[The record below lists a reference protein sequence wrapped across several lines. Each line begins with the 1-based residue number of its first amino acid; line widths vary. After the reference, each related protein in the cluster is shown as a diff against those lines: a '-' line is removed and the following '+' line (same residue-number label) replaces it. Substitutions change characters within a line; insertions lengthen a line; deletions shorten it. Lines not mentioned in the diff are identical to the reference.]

1 MADVASATPLVCA
14 VDDQQWLDPES
25 AVALGFVARRLYA
38 ERVVLLFAVR
48 EPCGE
53 PPTLAGLP
61 ELEVGPLGNHDA
73 MELLAS
79 VTPGRLCPAVAARIA
94 AEMGGNALA
103 LVEVARELSAAQLA
117 GADVLPEPLPIGGSL
132 EEAFSSRVTRLE
144 PEVRLLLALA
154 AAESAASHDVVW
166 CAAQQLGLDP
176 DAAASA
182 DLGGPW
188 PRSARRCSSGI
199 R

>member
-1 MADVASATPLVCA
+1 MPGCTGCSCR
-14 VDDQQWLDPES
+14 S
-25 AVALGFVARRLYA
+25 AVTWSGCRARSGTR
-38 ERVVLLFAVR
+38 R

-61 ELEVGPLGNHDA
+61 ELEVGPLGNRDA

-154 AAESAASHDVVW
+154 AAEPAASHDVVW
-166 CAAQQLGLDP
+166 CAAQQLGIDP

-182 DLGGPW
+182 DLGGLAEIGTLVQFRHPLIVAGT
-188 PRSARRCSSGI
+188 R
-199 R
+199 